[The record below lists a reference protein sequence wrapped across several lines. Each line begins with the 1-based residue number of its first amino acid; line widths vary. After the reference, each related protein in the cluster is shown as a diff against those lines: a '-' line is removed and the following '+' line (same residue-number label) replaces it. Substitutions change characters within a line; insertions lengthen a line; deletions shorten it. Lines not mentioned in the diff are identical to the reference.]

1 MRADRRSAAATAP
14 NQTSFSREKRKMKA
28 LEAYKR
34 AACDRGCGRA
44 GTGKQRPRR
53 PSSTAGPPPWPFPA
67 RGDVLLLV
75 KHGAP
80 AEYKVRQKPRP
91 AAGGACDVWW
101 GPSQCLILHVPHQ
114 PEACVGAVQRCLAHC
129 QQEHPRSCQHA
140 GRHRGRFPG
149 NTCALG
155 AHPAL
160 PYHTLPYP
168 YPRPASCRKPK
179 MGWSRRRC
187 KALPLFAEELGDTL
201 GRGADPESGHAL
213 LLAAAAFRPG
223 PAALAADG
231 DWCYKAGAPAGAP
244 PNPTPTVARTA
255 LPASCGDTC
264 QVHPWWPH
272 RALEACCWQSWVGA
286 CRRLAGRLARR

>member
-1 MRADRRSAAATAP
+1 M
-14 NQTSFSREKRKMKA
+14 
-28 LEAYKR
+28 
-34 AACDRGCGRA
+34 
-44 GTGKQRPRR
+44 
-53 PSSTAGPPPWPFPA
+53 
-67 RGDVLLLV
+67 
-75 KHGAP
+75 
-80 AEYKVRQKPRP
+80 
-91 AAGGACDVWW
+91 
-101 GPSQCLILHVPHQ
+101 
-114 PEACVGAVQRCLAHC
+114 QRCLAHR

-149 NTCALG
+149 NTLRFG
-155 AHPAL
+155 NTPAL
-160 PYHTLPYP
+160 PYHTLPYS

-179 MGWSRRRC
+179 RGWCGRRC

-213 LLAAAAFRPG
+213 LLAAARFRPG

-244 PNPTPTVARTA
+244 PYPTLNIAR
-255 LPASCGDTC
+255 TC

-272 RALEACCWQSWVGA
+272 WALEACCWQSWVGA